1 MPNEF
6 VDEKQ
11 DNREH
16 LNYNSMQ
23 EQIICLFEDNPAVK
37 FFVLKT
43 PMTSVTLLPCLCRAL
58 FMHSM
63 LVPSYVSA
71 FD

>member
-6 VDEKQ
+6 VDKKQ
-11 DNREH
+11 ENREH

-37 FFVLKT
+37 FFFLKT
-43 PMTSVTLLPCLCRAL
+43 PMTSVASLPCLCRGL
-58 FMHSM
+58 FMHSV
-63 LVPSYVSA
+63 LVPSYVCA